1 MKVLFVCT
9 GNTCRSPMAQ
19 AILQRKA
26 KEDRLDIT
34 ADSAAIMMTYG
45 ERVKRI
51 FSHFSARYAPPYRR
65 ERSHRHDDLAA
76 ARRACHGGRRRKAGR
91 FLRGRAL
98 RGHYRSLRRERGSL
112 RQVRRHAGKSRRISD
127 LLSQRQIFT
136 REIRRKGKNF
146 SKLLPYEG
154 KKVS

>member
-45 ERVKRI
+45 ERVNPKAI
-51 FSHFSARYAPPYRR
+51 EA
-65 ERSHRHDDLAA
+65 LKKL
-76 ARRACHGGRRRKAGR
+76 GG
-91 FLRGRAL
+91 
-98 RGHYRSLRRERGSL
+98 
-112 RQVRRHAGKSRRISD
+112 
-127 LLSQRQIFT
+127 
-136 REIRRKGKNF
+136 
-146 SKLLPYEG
+146 
-154 KKVS
+154 